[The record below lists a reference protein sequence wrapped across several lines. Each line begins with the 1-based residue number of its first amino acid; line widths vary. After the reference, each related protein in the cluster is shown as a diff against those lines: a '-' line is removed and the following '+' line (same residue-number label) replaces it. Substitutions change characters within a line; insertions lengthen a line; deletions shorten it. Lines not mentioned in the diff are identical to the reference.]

1 MSLARILDELA
12 GPATPAGATPEPD
25 VLFTSF
31 EGWAAAERGLQLY
44 PAQEEA
50 LLGLAL
56 GSNVILA
63 TPTGT
68 GKSLVALGAHF
79 LALAEGRRTVYTAPI
94 KALVSE
100 KFFDLTA
107 VFGAERVGM
116 VTGDTSI
123 NPDAPILCCTAEIL
137 ANLALRDGSV
147 AGITQVVMD
156 EFHFYAEPDRGWA
169 WQVPLLLMP
178 GAQFLLMSATLGDVS
193 ELAEDLTR
201 RTSRDTAMVTGVE
214 RPVPLHFS
222 YEIRA
227 AHEVIELLLA
237 EGGTPA
243 YLVHFNQSQAVE
255 QAQALASIRL
265 LDRAQRDEIADAIG
279 DFRFSTGFGST
290 LSRLVR
296 SGIGVHHAGML
307 PRYRR
312 LVEQLAQRGL
322 LRVICGTDTLGVG
335 INVPIRTVVVTAL
348 TKYDGE
354 KMRRLSAREFHQ
366 IAGRA
371 GRAGFDTEGD
381 VIALAPEHEVEN
393 ARASAK
399 IEAQRAAGKKVGKAP
414 KKKPAPQGFVAWSE
428 QTLEKLV
435 AAEPEPLVSRMRIT
449 HAMVL
454 GVIAREDPGASN
466 RDPHDAGARGQRAS
480 EAIRVMRTLVFDS
493 HEPRAA
499 QFAHA
504 RRALAIFRTLRD
516 GGIVEIVRD
525 SDEHP
530 APDRDDPI
538 LQLTVDLQSNF
549 ALNQPL
555 SPFALAAVELLDPE
569 SPEYPLDVISVIE
582 STLEDP
588 RAILRAQEHRARG
601 EAVAAMKAEG
611 IEYEQRMELL
621 EEVTH
626 PQPLKE
632 LLTEAFEAYT
642 REVPWARDYELRPKS
657 VVRDMIERA
666 FGFRDLVSFYQL
678 GRAEGGVLRYL
689 SDAFRAIERT
699 VPEQAK
705 TAELEELIDWL
716 GELVRQVD
724 SSLLDEWQALSA
736 ESIALGTATGAA
748 HGGSPRSE
756 ARGEAPAGPAQDPEA
771 YRKARELL
779 GLGPADGDGSDPAN
793 LAPPRRSL
801 LANVRAFTVMVRN
814 AVFQRVLAAAFE
826 RMDELDEL
834 DGRAGF
840 GRDRWGDALD
850 AYFAE
855 YDSMG
860 TGPEARAAD
869 LLRLE
874 RAPGE
879 WRFRQVLDDPA
890 GDRDW
895 AIEGIVDL
903 AASEDAGEPVVRVE
917 RVGPFNG

>member
-1 MSLARILDELA
+1 MSLARILDEHA
-12 GPATPAGATPEPD
+12 GSVEPD
-25 VLFTSF
+25 ACYADF
-31 EGWAAAERGLQLY
+31 ETWVTEQRGLELY

-56 GSNVILA
+56 GSNVVLA

-79 LALAEGRRTVYTAPI
+79 FALAEGRRTAYTAPI

-100 KFFDLTA
+100 KFFDLVS
-107 VFGAERVGM
+107 VFGADRVGM

-137 ANLALRDGSV
+137 ANLALRDAD
-147 AGITQVVMD
+147 AGGLTQVVMD

-169 WQVPLLLMP
+169 WQVPLLLMER
-178 GAQFLLMSATLGDVS
+178 AQFLLMSATLGDVT
-193 ELAEDLTR
+193 ELGADLSR
-201 RTSRDTAMVTGVE
+201 RTGRDTALVTGVE
-214 RPVPLHFS
+214 RPVPLHFA
-222 YEIRA
+222 YEVRA
-227 AHEVIELLLA
+227 PHEVVELLLA
-237 EGGTPA
+237 GGGTPA
-243 YLVHFNQSQAVE
+243 YLVHFNQSHAVE

-335 INVPIRTVVVTAL
+335 INVPIRTVVITAL
-348 TKYDGE
+348 TKFDGE
-354 KMRRLSAREFHQ
+354 RMRRLTAREFHQ
-366 IAGRA
+366 ISGRA

-393 ARASAK
+393 ARSAAK
-399 IEAQRAAGKKVGKAP
+399 ADAQRASGKKAKPA
-414 KKKPAPQGFVAWSE
+414 KKKSAPQGFVAWSE

-449 HAMVL
+449 HGMVL
-454 GVIAREDPGASN
+454 GVIGRGATS
-466 RDPHDAGARGQRAS
+466 DGGQRAS
-480 EAIRVMRTLVFDS
+480 EVLRVMRSLIFDS
-493 HEPRAA
+493 HEPRSN

-504 RRALAIFRTLRD
+504 RTALGIYRTLRD
-516 GGIVEIVRD
+516 GGIVEVVTSGASAD
-525 SDEHP
+525 PS
-530 APDRDDPI
+530 DPI
-538 LQLTVDLQSNF
+538 LRLTVDLQANF

-555 SPFALAAVELLDPE
+555 SPFALAAIELLDPD
-569 SPEYPLDVISVIE
+569 SLDYPLDVISVIE
-582 STLEDP
+582 ATLEDP

-611 IEYEQRMELL
+611 IEYDERMERL
-621 EEVTH
+621 EEVTY

-632 LLTEAFEAYT
+632 LLGEAYDAYA

-657 VVRDMIERA
+657 VVRDMVERA

-705 TAELEELIDWL
+705 SPELEELIEWL

-724 SSLLDEWQALSA
+724 SSLLDEW
-736 ESIALGTATGAA
+736 ESMTRLGVGAPDGQVFAGAA
-748 HGGSPRSE
+748 ADADVAP
-756 ARGEAPAGPAQDPEA
+756 GED
-771 YRKARELL
+771 
-779 GLGPADGDGSDPAN
+779 
-793 LAPPRRSL
+793 LAPPSRSVV
-801 LANVRAFTVMVRN
+801 ANERAFVVMIRN
-814 AVFQRVLAAAFE
+814 ALFRRVRAAAF
-826 RMDELDEL
+826 DHLDEL
-834 DGRAGF
+834 EELDAKLGF
-840 GRDRWGDALD
+840 GRDRWSDALD

-855 YDSMG
+855 YDSIG
-860 TGPEARAAD
+860 TGPEARAAG
-869 LLRLE
+869 LLRLD
-874 RAPGE
+874 RGPLE

-890 GDRDW
+890 GDHDW
-895 AIEGIVDL
+895 AIEGTVDL
-903 AASEDAGEPVVRVE
+903 GASEAAGEPVIRVS
-917 RVGPFNG
+917 RVGMFL